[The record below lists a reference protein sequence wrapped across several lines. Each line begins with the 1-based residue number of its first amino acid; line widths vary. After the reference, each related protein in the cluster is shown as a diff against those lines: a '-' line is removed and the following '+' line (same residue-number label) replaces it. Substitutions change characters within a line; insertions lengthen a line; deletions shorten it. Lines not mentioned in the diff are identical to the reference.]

1 MINGVNTAT
10 QLQETSFYSKKFVK
24 IMIIGKNFVT
34 SPSDVRDRSD
44 RKGVKYFKVVKV
56 VKGGKEV
63 KGVEWVKIKRFIGF
77 NGLRS

>member
-1 MINGVNTAT
+1 MISVMLSLKVLTDIY
-10 QLQETSFYSKKFVK
+10 L
-24 IMIIGKNFVT
+24 T

>member
-1 MINGVNTAT
+1 M
-10 QLQETSFYSKKFVK
+10 
-24 IMIIGKNFVT
+24 
-34 SPSDVRDRSD
+34 RDRSD
-44 RKGVKYFKVVKV
+44 RKGVKYLRVVTV